1 MGVYDTDPEPRVGP
15 ICDAE
20 RVTEHDMPIDDPS
33 AEGNATSALVEIEPG
48 LAILYS
54 DKVPSGIEVTPFS
67 LLDRRTQGSLNDA
80 IGKASG
86 LTNLAAQGVNG
97 AMQAQG
103 LVRLAPQTLKAL
115 ETAKP
120 VVSGG
125 WNLGTLTT
133 TQGQFAASVRWLPA
147 TSASA
152 ASVAASVGPALAMI
166 AIQMQLSEIS
176 KLAQHNLEI
185 SQIGLEESRQARR
198 TAILG
203 NHRAIVRMVEFA
215 QDQGAVTP
223 AIYKEVRGKQ
233 GELESQVEAIKAGLA
248 THVDRLRSKTSNKD
262 RRRYLQDHGEEVLSL
277 AHSLLVAQSTKFTYQ
292 ALWAGHL
299 LDTVDVDARN
309 AATAKRV
316 IQDGVAERNAVLAET
331 DWLLSLAEREF
342 GVMAEL
348 DGKKTIKFSG
358 EARAGKD
365 VARMA
370 RQLRD
375 AVAEVRD
382 RSHPSSFHRPDL
394 PTTTVFKKVVPE
406 ELPRILA
413 FRLGPSER
421 LLALAEANVDELS
434 LRNFFSSWITL
445 TNERLL
451 IANKEAFKRY
461 AQIRQS
467 VPLDEIRY
475 VRFVERE
482 KGKGPGM
489 DVVTTKQNMRFV
501 FDDWAANGASFDQ
514 ARTFARV
521 LASFMRLPPE
531 EIPTADIP
539 EVASAETPA
548 ELGQGSPEADRAN
561 RMS

>member
-1 MGVYDTDPEPRVGP
+1 
-15 ICDAE
+15 
-20 RVTEHDMPIDDPS
+20 MPIDDPS
-33 AEGNATSALVEIEPG
+33 AEGTATSALVEIEPG

-54 DKVPSGIEVTPFS
+54 DRVPSGIEVTPFS
-67 LLDRRTQGSLNDA
+67 LLDRRTQGSLSDA

-133 TQGQFAASVRWLPA
+133 AQGQFAASVRWLPA

-152 ASVAASVGPALAMI
+152 ASVAASLGPALAMI

-198 TAILG
+198 TAIQG
-203 NHRAIVRMVEFA
+203 NHRAIVRMVELA

-233 GELESQVEAIKAGLA
+233 GELESQVETVKAGLA

-262 RRRYLQDHGEEVLSL
+262 RRRYLQDHGEEVLAL

-299 LDTVDVDARN
+299 LDTVEVDPRN

-331 DWLLSLAEREF
+331 DWLLGLAEREF

-348 DGKKTIKFSG
+348 DGKRTIKFSG

-370 RQLRD
+370 RQLRN

-382 RSHPSSFHRPDL
+382 RSHPSAFQRPEL
-394 PTTTVFKKVVPE
+394 PTTTVFKKDVPE

-413 FRLGPSER
+413 FRLGPGER
-421 LLALAEANVDELS
+421 LLALAEAEVDELS
-434 LRNFFSSWITL
+434 LRNFFASWITV
-445 TNERLL
+445 TSERLL

-475 VRFVERE
+475 VRFVERD

-489 DVVTTKQNMRFV
+489 DVVTAKHNIRFG
-501 FDDWAANGASFDQ
+501 FDDWAASGASFDQ
-514 ARTFARV
+514 AKRFARI
-521 LASFMRLPPE
+521 LGSFMRLPEE

-539 EVASAETPA
+539 ELAPPNSQAEIQA
-548 ELGQGSPEADRAN
+548 RRRDVRHDGE
-561 RMS
+561 